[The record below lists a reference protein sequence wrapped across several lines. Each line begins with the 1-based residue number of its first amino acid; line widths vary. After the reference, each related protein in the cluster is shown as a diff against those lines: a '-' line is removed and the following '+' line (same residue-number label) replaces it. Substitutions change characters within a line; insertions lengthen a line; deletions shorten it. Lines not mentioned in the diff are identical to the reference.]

1 MLVLKNLR
9 HLRERAALSQ
19 RDLAALSGV
28 APASIIRAE
37 KGEPIRF
44 VTARKLA
51 TALGV
56 DPAELMGIDEE
67 QGNAAA

>member
-9 HLRERAALSQ
+9 YLRERAALSQ
-19 RDLAALSGV
+19 RNLAASSGV

-44 VTARKLA
+44 LTARKLA
-51 TALGV
+51 AALGV
-56 DPAELMGIDEE
+56 APSDLMDPE